1 MHSGLALMVPWRT
14 RHEARDVKTLWFEG
28 GVVVVVFATAR
39 VDERALGRAVTVENF
54 RPVLATAADAER
66 ASGHAMGSLPF
77 LGLSTA
83 SMTVVD
89 DAVAGSVG
97 PLRGADVLSKS
108 GRALV
113 REATAQNGG
122 PTVVAAV
129 SERAYEAP
137 PARIDTLRPSQFA
150 CEIKS
155 KRQQARTLCFLSV
168 SPTTPRRDAWEHE
181 QGPLKVQLI
190 CGKSLEQR
198 LGTGGLANLLKRLKV
213 GQRILV
219 DASPQWSSKPWFS
232 YKEFMERRRQLKNGE
247 IDLRCTALEVLPP
260 EPAPR
265 ASPKTFFNL
274 PDNVRVSVVEDDS
287 HPRLVAMRSNPPAA
301 VGLDA
306 EWENDGPAALVQI
319 ATLDEVLLLDCTKCK
334 FDLTFLHQSDVVG
347 FFLEQDLAKI
357 DQAGIS
363 LEIGHAVE
371 LRTHDRQ
378 SLSSLVRTVLGA
390 PLDKSQQ
397 TANWETQRPMTHE
410 MMTYA
415 ALDAYVLQ
423 PCRAQDFESTARRHR
438 ARDLAWQPAA
448 LAVGAVVDVPDTYPK
463 DAALLALAGAVHGGA
478 VVDYNRR
485 AGLVRIRDASVLF
498 VNFRSGSPRGVPK
511 YPNVLRFD
519 DQGSLELTW
528 WPPSGA
534 GSNFLDRFVAEPAL
548 LFARMD
554 RQPFVF
560 LGRVAFRRRLDD
572 GRDDDGLNAPGGFA
586 LTLADSEALL
596 AILQNQP
603 DRFSNKDGP
612 TADLLHFAMRHHTC

>member
-1 MHSGLALMVPWRT
+1 MAALTVPWRT
-14 RHEARDVKTLWFEG
+14 RHQARDVKTLWFEG
-28 GVVVVVFATAR
+28 GVVVVVLATAR
-39 VDERALGRAVTVENF
+39 VDEQALGRAVTVENF
-54 RPVLATAADAER
+54 RPKLAAAADAER
-66 ASGHAMGSLPF
+66 ASGHAMGKLPF

-89 DAVAGSVG
+89 DAVAGSRG
-97 PLRGADVLSKS
+97 PLRGFGAQSRS

-113 REATAQNGG
+113 REAEAQNGG
-122 PTVVAAV
+122 PTVVAAI
-129 SERAYEAP
+129 SERPYEAP
-137 PARIDTLRPSQFA
+137 PPRIDTLNPSQFV
-150 CEIKS
+150 CEITS

-168 SPTTPRRDAWEHE
+168 SPTTPRRGAWAHAKR
-181 QGPLKVQLI
+181 PVKVQLI

-198 LGTGGLANLLKRLKV
+198 LGTGGLANLLKRLRV

-219 DASPQWSSKPWFS
+219 DASPQWSSRPWFN
-232 YKEFMERRRQLKNGE
+232 YKEFMERRRQFKNGQ

-260 EPAPR
+260 EPAPPP
-265 ASPKTFFNL
+265 APKTYYKL
-274 PDNVRVSVVEDDS
+274 PDNVRVSLVEDDS

-306 EWENDGPAALVQI
+306 EWESDGPAALVQI

-334 FDLTFLHQSDVVG
+334 FDLGFLHQTDVVG
-347 FFLEQDLAKI
+347 FNVQQDIAKI
-357 DQAGIS
+357 RRAGVE
-363 LEIGHAVE
+363 LEVGQAVE

-397 TANWETQRPMTHE
+397 TASWETQRPLTHE

-423 PCRAQDFESTARRHR
+423 RCRAHFDSAARKHR

-448 LAVGAVVDVPDTYPK
+448 LAVGAVVDVPDTHPK
-463 DAALLALAGAVHGGA
+463 DAALLALAGVDGP

-485 AGLVRIRDASVLF
+485 AGFVRIRDASVLF
-498 VNFRSGSPRGVPK
+498 VNFRSGYARGAPK
-511 YPNVLRFD
+511 YPNVLRID
-519 DQGSLELTW
+519 DRGQLEMTW
-528 WPPSGA
+528 WPPAGA
-534 GSNFLDRFVAEPAL
+534 GSNFLDRFAAEPAL
-548 LFARMD
+548 LLARMD

-560 LGRVAFRRRLDD
+560 LGRVVFSRHLDD
-572 GRDDDGLNAPGGFA
+572 DSNAPGGYA

-603 DRFSNKDGP
+603 DRVNP
-612 TADLLHFAMRHHTC
+612 TADLLHYAMRYHVC